1 MTTYTLYALT
11 PLAFG
16 THHVCIPSTEAS
28 QPGHTANTPA
38 SYLMHVSGGTMYLCE
53 PCARGLCD
61 GFYWRKMLEVSG

>member
-1 MTTYTLYALT
+1 MTTSILYTLT

-28 QPGHTANTPA
+28 QPLHKANIPA
-38 SYLMHVSGGTMYLCE
+38 SYLIRVSGGTMYLCE

-61 GFYWRKMLEVSG
+61 GFYWKKMREETA